1 MYENEYISIGKAAK
15 LLGVS
20 VPTLR
25 RWERAGKL
33 ISCFRTF
40 GNHRRYKLSDIF
52 RISNK
57 ENKKVVCYS
66 RVSSYDQKEDL
77 ERQNDKLMHFSTQKF
92 NNIESIKDLGSGLNF
107 KKKGLNKLIMMI
119 LNNEINHIVIN
130 HKERYDRIL
139 C

>member
-92 NNIESIKDLGSGLNF
+92 NNIESCGRFSEFEYLNTDHVIERAM
-107 KKKGLNKLIMMI
+107 KLVSSLNKKWKI
-119 LNNEINHIVIN
+119 
-130 HKERYDRIL
+130 
-139 C
+139 